1 MNNNFYIKC
10 MLSAASLICFSNDAN
25 SMQGSSDDTYVSR
38 SSAPASEITN
48 NLIAVEPHLTTASDH
63 APLRAPLSAEEENA
77 LKEVKERVAS
87 GDISTQYAVNKAFY
101 LAAEN
106 GHHAIVELLTQPAGI
121 PLPDQYGV
129 NVAFKYAANNG
140 HQNIMEY
147 LLLRPAG
154 ITLPDQD
161 GVNDAFRRAAENGH
175 HAIVEYLL
183 LQPAGIPLPDQYGV
197 NMAFRSAAWGGHL
210 AIVEYL
216 LTQRMGIP
224 LPDQYGV
231 NIAFRSAA
239 NNGHHAI
246 VKLLTQRQQA
256 EREQQQA
263 EVVLMRNHD
272 DLSRLSI
279 NTKPHLT
286 REELRAHKA
295 AAFVQLH
302 AAKKRRY
309 NSP

>member
-197 NMAFRSAAWGGHL
+197 N
-210 AIVEYL
+210 
-216 LTQRMGIP
+216 
-224 LPDQYGV
+224 
-231 NIAFRSAA
+231 IAFRSAA

>member
-48 NLIAVEPHLTTASDH
+48 KDGNLIAVEPHLTTASDH

-197 NMAFRSAAWGGHL
+197 N
-210 AIVEYL
+210 
-216 LTQRMGIP
+216 
-224 LPDQYGV
+224 
-231 NIAFRSAA
+231 IAFRSAA